1 MATATITLKK
11 GTTAEWTESKRV
23 LDDGELGLET
33 TTSGHR
39 IIRIGNGS
47 TEFMSLPVAFDIEE
61 VREIKTGMDEDAK
74 TYYDDMVKKGT
85 ELLAEMKALATTV
98 ELEDDATQI
107 KYRMGISNGTL
118 YFEEI
123 TKEATGAGY
132 TNTGL
137 TPSGTSGGYCSRME
151 MASDIGRIPTVASGS
166 ETTYE
171 CDGLW
176 FNNTIVAVALFGGS
190 RGSGSKCG
198 LSFWIVNNPAT
209 YVDTFF
215 VASLSCKPPVAAA

>member
-11 GTTAEWTESKRV
+11 GTTAEWTESKRA
-23 LDDGELGLET
+23 LEDGVLGLET

-47 TEFMSLPVAFDIEE
+47 TEFMSLPVTFDIEE
-61 VREIKTGMDEDAK
+61 VREIKTGMDKDAK

-123 TKEATGAGY
+123 TKEA
-132 TNTGL
+132 
-137 TPSGTSGGYCSRME
+137 
-151 MASDIGRIPTVASGS
+151 S
-166 ETTYE
+166 E
-171 CDGLW
+171 
-176 FNNTIVAVALFGGS
+176 
-190 RGSGSKCG
+190 
-198 LSFWIVNNPAT
+198 
-209 YVDTFF
+209 
-215 VASLSCKPPVAAA
+215 